1 MGRIDALTERALHSS
16 TAADQLS
23 LDRTVY
29 RFHQRDGGICRSDC
43 PAADGNCTDP
53 FLLGA
58 DHPGVAQ
65 SDLAKGFTRTC
76 HPVAKQ
82 LVSNRL
88 VRNCLGVPSLC
99 RVLDWR
105 GDLGVLSRYVG
116 PICAWILA
124 GEFCESRRGG
134 VAPDQLGLPVSR
146 CASSPERNSVL
157 RKNRSFGK
165 P

>member
-1 MGRIDALTERALHSS
+1 MGRFDALTERALHSS
-16 TAADQLS
+16 TAANQLS

-76 HPVAKQ
+76 RPVANQ
-82 LVSNRL
+82 LVSDRL
-88 VRNCLGVPSLC
+88 VRNCLGVPFLC

-105 GDLGVLSRYVG
+105 GDLGVLSRYFC
-116 PICAWILA
+116 PIWTRIL
-124 GEFCESRRGG
+124 GGQFCQSRPRALASAPRGS
-134 VAPDQLGLPVSR
+134 PVI
-146 CASSPERNSVL
+146 PI
-157 RKNRSFGK
+157 
-165 P
+165 